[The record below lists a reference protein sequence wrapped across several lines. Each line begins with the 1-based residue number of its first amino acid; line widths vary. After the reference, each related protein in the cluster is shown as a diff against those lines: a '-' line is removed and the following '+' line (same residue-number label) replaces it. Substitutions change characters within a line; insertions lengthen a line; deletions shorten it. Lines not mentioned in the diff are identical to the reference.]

1 MLTRLRVTGFKNLL
15 DADVYFGPFT
25 CIAGANGVG
34 KSNLFDAISFLR
46 LLASQPLVDAALS
59 MRDEDGKRGDIR
71 SLFFHHGDRYVETM
85 RFEAE
90 MLVPRESTDD
100 LGQPAEATNTF
111 LRYVLELGYRGED
124 HEFGPLEIRE
134 EHLEHITKTESSRHL
149 LFPHSVKDWRES
161 VVEAKRRGGP
171 FISTK
176 PDGDGRTIQL
186 HQDGNA
192 GRPHLL
198 SAQKLPKTLL
208 SSVRASEGPT
218 AVVACN
224 ELRGWK
230 LLQLE
235 PAALRQPDSIRAPRW
250 IAANGAHI
258 PATLHHLARNGSG
271 SPDVC
276 SAIANRVSELVED
289 IGEVWI
295 DQDDKRE
302 LLTLY
307 ARTRDKTAHPARSLS
322 DGTLRFLALAVIEQ
336 STESG
341 GLFCLEEPENGIHPA
356 RIPAMLRLL
365 KDIATDPT
373 LALDDDNPLRQM
385 IINTHSPAVVG
396 EIDDSSLV
404 VAESRRVPWRSDDVS
419 TVRFSSLSDTWRT
432 KQAGMPECP
441 RGQLLSYLRPFS
453 TLEEEPDLFPEPG
466 QNRRRHRVIDRDD
479 VQMMLPFVG

>member
-15 DADVYFGPFT
+15 EADVYFGPFT

-34 KSNLFDAISFLR
+34 KSNLFDAVSFLR
-46 LLASQPLVDAALS
+46 LLASQPLVDAALAV
-59 MRDEDGKRGDIR
+59 RDEEGKRGDIR

-90 MLVPRESTDD
+90 MLVPRESIDD

-134 EHLEHITKTESSRHL
+134 ENLDYITQRDSSKL
-149 LFPHSVKDWRES
+149 LVFPHSAKEWRRS

-176 PDGDGRTIQL
+176 LDGEGRTIQL
-186 HQDGNA
+186 HQDGNS

-218 AVVACN
+218 AVVARN

-235 PAALRQPDSIRAPRW
+235 PAALRRPDSLRAPRW

-258 PATLHHLARNGSG
+258 PATLHHLARNGSV

-289 IGEVWI
+289 ITTVWI

-307 ARTRDKTAHPARSLS
+307 ARTRDGTAHPARSLS
-322 DGTLRFLALAVIEQ
+322 DGTLRFLALAIIEQ

-365 KDIATDPT
+365 KDIAVDAT
-373 LALDDDNPLRQM
+373 LPVEQDNPLRQM

-396 EIDDSSLV
+396 EINDSSLV
-404 VAESRRVPWRSDDVS
+404 VAESRRVRWQSDDVS

-441 RGQLLSYLRPFS
+441 RGQLLSYLQPFS
-453 TLEEEPDLFPEPG
+453 TPEEAPETYPE
-466 QNRRRHRVIDRDD
+466 QDQKHRSQRVIDRNDM
-479 VQMMLPFVG
+479 QMMLPLSG